1 MIEILRDNPQIILI
15 PIIVSVVFFIRLG
28 LIGAK
33 YDDAMR
39 KVDSKYNGYN
49 SFKIGQGGWMSI
61 PNYLNKKGIKEIDV
75 LIRRFNNTLTGMW
88 ISVVF
93 IILILII
100 IK

>member
-1 MIEILRDNPQIILI
+1 MIETLRDNPQIILI
-15 PIIVSVVFFIRLG
+15 PIIASVVFFIRLG

-39 KVDSKYNGYN
+39 KADSKYDGYN
-49 SFKIGQGGWMSI
+49 SFKIGSIGGTI
-61 PNYLNKKGIKEIDV
+61 PNYLKKKNIKEIDAIV
-75 LIRRFNNTLTGMW
+75 KRFNNNLTGMW

-93 IILILII
+93 IILIVII